1 MKLGEALT
9 LRSELQTRFQQIRE
23 RLKASVLIQEGE
35 NPPEDS
41 DALLRELESLAS
53 QLEILVAQ
61 INRTNLATKLPDGR
75 TVTDALARRDNLT
88 ILHSALQQVADAASE
103 RSRRY
108 GQSEIRVLRTVDVG
122 ALRTRADELARERRE
137 LDVQI
142 QESNWQTEII
152 DTKA

>member
-1 MKLGEALT
+1 MKLGEGLT

-35 NPPEDS
+35 KPPEDPA
-41 DALLRELESLAS
+41 ALLEELESVAA
-53 QLEILVAQ
+53 QLEVLVAR
-61 INRTNLATKLPDGR
+61 INRTNLATTLRDGR

-88 ILHSALQQVADAASE
+88 ILHTALQQVADAASE
-103 RSRRY
+103 RLGRY

-122 ALRTRADELARERRE
+122 ALRSRADELARERRE

-152 DTKA
+152 DN